1 MVRYSHRRI
10 SRRAN
15 YSFRASK
22 EIVISKELIT
32 VCFLFSHLNIKCFLN
47 STRAAHFSLE
57 SHWKNSKLYIL
68 KDSLFVSFVPEKQK
82 KKFLLFNTM
91 PKKSNRIFKMCRH
104 ISIISLVFE
113 VWGSFFLPI
122 YFTVT
127 RKRDSSATF
136 IVHSADT
143 IVPVT
148 CLNKS
153 QCWVLWLTNH
163 STQHSYCSHRN
174 RHRYTFYLY
183 SPNSHLILREDA
195 HLQQVYTW
203 KYPYNS

>member
-1 MVRYSHRRI
+1 MYQWLDTPI
-10 SRRAN
+10 EE
-15 YSFRASK
+15 FP
-22 EIVISKELIT
+22 EELIT
-32 VCFLFSHLNIKCFLN
+32 LSGHQRKLSFLKKSSLFVSFFLTWTSN
-47 STRAAHFSLE
+47 VSWTQNNPSCSFSLE

-122 YFTVT
+122 YFAVT
-127 RKRDSSATF
+127 QKRDSSATF

-153 QCWVLWLTNH
+153 QCWVL
-163 STQHSYCSHRN
+163 
-174 RHRYTFYLY
+174 
-183 SPNSHLILREDA
+183 
-195 HLQQVYTW
+195 
-203 KYPYNS
+203 